1 MKNASLRLG
10 TILFAML
17 GLVLA
22 AILVFMLFP
31 KENSLSSTFRANSGI
46 PLLFDISMP
55 DGEINVNTA
64 DKETLMLLPGVGE
77 MTAMEILREREAHG
91 PFRYPEDLLSVRG
104 IGEKKLADMLPHI
117 RLDDEP

>member
-31 KENSLSSTFRANSGI
+31 KENSFSSTFRANSGI

-64 DKETLMLLPGVGE
+64 DKEDLMHLPGVGE